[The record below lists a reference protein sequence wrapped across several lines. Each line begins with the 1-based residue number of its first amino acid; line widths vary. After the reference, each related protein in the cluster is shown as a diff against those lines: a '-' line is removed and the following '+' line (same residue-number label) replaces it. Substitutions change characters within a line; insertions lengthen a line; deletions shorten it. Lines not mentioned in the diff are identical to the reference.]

1 MMPRF
6 VAYPMGEMFGALD
19 RGRLRNSLGVSTCV
33 WKIEE
38 QRRVKNCPGLGKFE
52 IPVLVLVPL
61 RPEIEC
67 NDFFGK

>member
-1 MMPRF
+1 MTPGF

-19 RGRLRNSLGVSTCV
+19 RGRRRNSLGVSRCV

-38 QRRVKNCPGLGKFE
+38 RRRVKNCPGLGKFE

-61 RPEIEC
+61 RQEFEW

>member
-19 RGRLRNSLGVSTCV
+19 RGRLRNSLGVSMCV

-52 IPVLVLVPL
+52 IPALVLVPL
-61 RPEIEC
+61 RQEFEC